1 MNFLKTYSIHILLII
16 IILCLCINKNKN
28 NDSFVRSRNSAV
40 SLSYKTASYESAS
53 YSSSDSNF
61 IQNNHI
67 EIESKNSE
75 KSKSKIEQ
83 ETKLINGTIN
93 NINSFYISDKIG
105 YNIVIKIPSEK
116 VDNFIN
122 NVIKTEGKIIN
133 ENFSI
138 TNVTKQYND
147 NENTIKNL
155 SLRRDRLRELLKKSD
170 KVDDILKIDRE
181 LTNVQ
186 NQLDNYLKTNKNIKD
201 DIDLTTVNVVI
212 NPRVLLNS
220 DWDVNSSFYK
230 ALKNLI
236 IFSQKVFDML
246 LNLLLFIPY
255 IILIC
260 VLYKIYK
267 IIKIKK

>member
-75 KSKSKIEQ
+75 KTKSKIEQ

-105 YNIVIKIPSEK
+105 YNIVI
-116 VDNFIN
+116 
-122 NVIKTEGKIIN
+122 
-133 ENFSI
+133 
-138 TNVTKQYND
+138 
-147 NENTIKNL
+147 
-155 SLRRDRLRELLKKSD
+155 
-170 KVDDILKIDRE
+170 
-181 LTNVQ
+181 
-186 NQLDNYLKTNKNIKD
+186 
-201 DIDLTTVNVVI
+201 
-212 NPRVLLNS
+212 
-220 DWDVNSSFYK
+220 
-230 ALKNLI
+230 
-236 IFSQKVFDML
+236 
-246 LNLLLFIPY
+246 
-255 IILIC
+255 
-260 VLYKIYK
+260 
-267 IIKIKK
+267 